1 MEHCSTDPIGT
12 LMETIQIIGAFMMAI
27 VPLIIVHELGHFFAA
42 KLTGT
47 RADIFS
53 IGMGPRLFGWNRR
66 DGFVWGSLPPDWR
79 ADGVTDYRLSLFPIG
94 GYVKIAGMID
104 ESFDTET
111 IASPPQPWEFRS
123 KKTWQKAF
131 MVLGGIIMNVFFAY
145 ILLVGIAISVG
156 KSELATRSIAYVAR
170 TSPANQLG
178 FRSGDELLK
187 VGNTD
192 VSSVGEFLQLLA
204 RQAYHGDVSILLR
217 RDGRDTQITLA
228 ARQLRLALSQR
239 PDLGIVPD
247 GMRPLILGVETLRP
261 AGKAGLNAGDT
272 LLSLEGIPIA
282 SVEHLIEMLSERK
295 NTPTTLIYKRSDGIH
310 RVTVTPDNDGKIGV
324 QVSNVITGSIIRT
337 RYSFVEAASLGAT
350 QLWSYTTLLVRSIG
364 LLITGEQS
372 LKQSAGG
379 PIMIARMANQTADA
393 GVAAFISF
401 VSMLSLTLAVM
412 NALPIPALDGGHL
425 VLILIEG
432 VLRRELSAK
441 VKLAYQQIGVVL
453 IFALMVVV
461 FYNDLSR

>member
-1 MEHCSTDPIGT
+1 
-12 LMETIQIIGAFMMAI
+12 
-27 VPLIIVHELGHFFAA
+27 
-42 KLTGT
+42 
-47 RADIFS
+47 
-53 IGMGPRLFGWNRR
+53 
-66 DGFVWGSLPPDWR
+66 
-79 ADGVTDYRLSLFPIG
+79 
-94 GYVKIAGMID
+94 
-104 ESFDTET
+104 
-111 IASPPQPWEFRS
+111 
-123 KKTWQKAF
+123 
-131 MVLGGIIMNVFFAY
+131 
-145 ILLVGIAISVG
+145 
-156 KSELATRSIAYVAR
+156 
-170 TSPANQLG
+170 
-178 FRSGDELLK
+178 
-187 VGNTD
+187 
-192 VSSVGEFLQLLA
+192 
-204 RQAYHGDVSILLR
+204 
-217 RDGRDTQITLA
+217 
-228 ARQLRLALSQR
+228 
-239 PDLGIVPD
+239 
-247 GMRPLILGVETLRP
+247 
-261 AGKAGLNAGDT
+261 
-272 LLSLEGIPIA
+272 
-282 SVEHLIEMLSERK
+282 MLSERK
-295 NTPTTLIYKRSDGIH
+295 NTATTLIYKRSDGIH

-324 QVSNVITGSIIRT
+324 QVSNVITGNIIRT